1 MTLTAEQLQRA
12 TQAKSDQLNSCDLLG
27 GPLVAQITDV
37 RYGNAEQPV
46 VIVID
51 SWPQPWKPSKTSLR
65 VLSACWGNDPQNWV
79 GRYAVLF
86 CDETV
91 KWAGEAIGGIRTSHL
106 SHIDGT
112 KRIAVNA
119 TRGKKVIQTVEPY
132 YPQDG
137 AQQKEQAPQQPQYW
151 PEDAFEKQLTNAT
164 PKLQSG
170 DVTPEQVIAKLEQKA
185 QLTNGQKSRIERIA
199 RPPEPVADDL
209 GDPPPMEDGDPFAE
223 DMPE

>member
-27 GPLVAQITDV
+27 GPLVAQIADV

-65 VLSACWGNDPQNWV
+65 VLSACWGNDPQQWV
-79 GRYAVLF
+79 GRYAVLY

-106 SHIDGT
+106 SHIDST

-132 YPQDG
+132 RPQ
-137 AQQKEQAPQQPQYW
+137 QQEQAPQQPQYW
-151 PEDAFEKQLTNAT
+151 PEEAFEKQLDNYA
-164 PKLQSG
+164 PKLLSKER
-170 DVTPEQVIAKLEQKA
+170 TPAQLIAHLEKKA
-185 QLTNGQKSRIERIA
+185 QLTNGQKSRIERTA
-199 RPPEPVADDL
+199 QPPEPVADEL
-209 GDPPPMEDGDPFAE
+209 GDPPPMEDGDPFA
-223 DMPE
+223 DGMPE